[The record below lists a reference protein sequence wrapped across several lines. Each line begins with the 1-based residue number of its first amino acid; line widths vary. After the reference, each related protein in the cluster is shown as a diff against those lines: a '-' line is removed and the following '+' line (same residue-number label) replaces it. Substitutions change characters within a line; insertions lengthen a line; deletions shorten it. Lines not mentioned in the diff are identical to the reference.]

1 MIPPNVVNKLNRVL
15 SGEVSSNYYVDT
27 TVPEVIA
34 SHDRNFM
41 EEVKTLTDRDFIAAK
56 GVVGDQNANFWVNNQ
71 WILAFICIGIFI
83 ISRRDGSDYIIFV
96 SDDDYHYVHTE
107 RFSCRW
113 DADEENGLWA
123 GDLCEHIGY
132 YYSMFMEYVVKE
144 PSSGIIPDDLVERFY
159 EVVEGTYSNDC
170 GFSYCHDNAFMDCR
184 VPRCHVRDDLKL
196 LEELRS
202 MEECELVLMNVPEV
216 KTIAKAAYHWGN
228 AVSDFD
234 IRTWVNREWIVS
246 FIGCYHCTYDECE
259 SYIFI
264 ALHRSSERW
273 IVFTMDEKY
282 LDICTNNFS
291 WCVSGEYQLPSDVSF
306 KGMIDHCRQVMITM
320 CADHET
326 IPEAVINAMSEA
338 HDTATHVPHE
348 VHAKD
353 ATREIIFITSLMAV
367 PVNSFTKTDVPEM
380 KVILQKMNLPDV
392 TMHSWISSDWIV
404 STASNHSIFTIIR
417 RSSGEFIT
425 MVTTDTSSIIC
436 SRWNSWKRSFS
447 LDFSYQL
454 TELEEIVE
462 RYYHLFLHW
471 CLYGDVHH

>member
-1 MIPPNVVNKLNRVL
+1 MIPQNVVDKIRRVF
-15 SGEVSSNYYVDT
+15 SGEVSSNYYVGT

-34 SHDRNFM
+34 SHDRNVM
-41 EEVKTLTDRDFIAAK
+41 EVVKTLTDVDFFITK
-56 GVVGDQNANFWVNNQ
+56 GVVGDHSTTIWVNNQ
-71 WILAFICIGIFI
+71 WILAFISIGIFI
-83 ISRRDGSDYIIFV
+83 ISRRDCSDYIIFI
-96 SDDDYHYVHTE
+96 SEDDYHHVHTE

-113 DADEENGLWA
+113 DVDDENVLWA
-123 GDLCEHIGY
+123 SDLCGHVGY
-132 YYSMFMEYVVKE
+132 YYAMFMEYVVKE
-144 PSSGIIPDDLVERFY
+144 PSSGIITDDLVERFY
-159 EVVEGTYSNDC
+159 EVVEGTISNDC
-170 GFSYCHDNAFMDCR
+170 GFSYCHDNAFMNSR

-202 MEECELVLMNVPEV
+202 IEECELALMNVPEV
-216 KTIAKAAYHWGN
+216 KTVAKAAYHWGSG
-228 AVSDFD
+228 VSDFD
-234 IRTWVNREWIVS
+234 IRTWVNREWIIS

-273 IVFTMDEKY
+273 IVFTMDENH

-291 WCVSGEYQLPSDVSF
+291 WCVSGEYHLPSDDSF
-306 KGMIDHCRQVMITM
+306 KGIIDHCHQVMINM

-326 IPEAVINAMSEA
+326 IPEAVIDAMTEA
-338 HDTATHVPHE
+338 HATSTHFPRV
-348 VHAKD
+348 KD

-380 KVILQKMNLPDV
+380 KVILKKVNLPDV
-392 TMHSWISSDWIV
+392 EMDSWTSSDWIV
-404 STASNHSIFTIIR
+404 STSSNHSIFTIIK

-425 MVTTDTSSIIC
+425 IVTTDTSSIIC
-436 SRWNSWKRSFS
+436 SRWNSWKRSFGMG
-447 LDFSYQL
+447 FSYQL
-454 TELEEIVE
+454 TDLEEIVE